1 MNARSHMY
9 MCLTAKM
16 VVEGKGGERGKRGR
30 KTRMRR
36 KGCESEGWVILL
48 FRGDKKK
55 CCQLLH
61 IFLQTK
67 DTDPHVKTDD

>member
-9 MCLTAKM
+9 MCSTAKM

-55 CCQLLH
+55 MLLVVAY
-61 IFLQTK
+61 FSS
-67 DTDPHVKTDD
+67 D

>member
-1 MNARSHMY
+1 MY
-9 MCLTAKM
+9 MCSTAKM

-48 FRGDKKK
+48 FRGDKKNAAS
-55 CCQLLH
+55 CC
-61 IFLQTK
+61 IFFFRLKIPTLM
-67 DTDPHVKTDD
+67 